1 MEYTTLRNG
10 VRMPMLGYGTFQI
23 PAEDTKRCVLE
34 ALSVGYRSIDTAQG
48 YFNEEGVGA
57 AIRECGIPREDLFLT
72 DKVWISNGGYEKA
85 RVSIDASLQKL
96 RTDYIDLLLI
106 HQPFNDYYGTWRA
119 MEEAYK
125 AGKIRAIGV
134 SNFMPDRFVDLCG
147 FVDIAPMVNQ
157 LEVHVFQQQRAIRPY
172 LEKHGSQLMAWSPLA
187 QGKNDLFTHPILT
200 EIGARYG
207 KTAAQVDLRFLI
219 QSGVVVIP
227 KSTRRER
234 MEENFLLFDFHLTD
248 GEMEQLQGLD
258 LGRSQFIDHYAPD
271 VAEMFVGAGNCQK

>member
-1 MEYTTLRNG
+1 MEYVTLSNG
-10 VRMPMLGYGTFQI
+10 VKMPQLGYGVYQVSN
-23 PAEDTKRCVLE
+23 EECERCVKD
-34 ALSVGYRSIDTAQG
+34 AISVGYRAIDTAQS
-48 YFNEEGVGA
+48 YHNEDAVGA
-57 AIRECGIPREDLFLT
+57 AVAASGVPRDELFLT
-72 DKVWISNGGYEKA
+72 TKIWISNGGYEKA
-85 RVSIDASLQKL
+85 KASIDQSLKSL
-96 RTDYIDLLLI
+96 RSDYVDLLLI

-119 MEEAYK
+119 MDEAYK

-234 MEENFLLFDFHLTD
+234 MEENFALFDFHLTD